1 MPDAEKLL
9 YENDYRTFPVVESEE
24 DPLLLGSIGRDGIE
38 NALGARSCCD
48 VLVRGADLIY
58 S

>member
-38 NALGARSCCD
+38 NALGAKSYLCAR
-48 VLVRGADLIY
+48 A
-58 S
+58 